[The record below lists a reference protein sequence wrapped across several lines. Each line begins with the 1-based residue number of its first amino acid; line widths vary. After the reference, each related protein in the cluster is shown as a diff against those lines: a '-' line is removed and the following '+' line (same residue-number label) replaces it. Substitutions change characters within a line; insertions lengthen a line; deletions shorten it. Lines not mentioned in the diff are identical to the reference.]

1 MAAFIADAAD
11 KLRSNHPFADLTHG
25 IIVQPHI
32 DGFSNPGISV
42 YQFSPALFGNVDAQR
57 SLSSLLDNP
66 RCGKPTRIPYD
77 AAHMGEFEHLADRIG
92 QSGQYAD
99 IKDLEAY
106 QIGLLGEAE
115 HESRGNAGE
124 LFESQELNDLFA
136 PYSSVSEV
144 DDMPIGMVAD
154 HLLESEGTYY
164 DADRNLLVAF
174 FPDDNPF
181 QSSVAVGHLDQR
193 KVADAISSCKYASEG
208 IANAYDLGTE
218 RFPFVGIVPDSASNL
233 ISAAVLSD
241 PGFTDIGDLSP
252 EEFLQLAGR
261 DEKELTNL
269 EDCVAVGVGT
279 RFNVLPKDAM
289 AHIDLADSGTKVV
302 LDNLRYPLMRGATF
316 EDSQKID
323 LLLDVRGDLPID
335 EHRVTTLFDGREE
348 LTQAN
353 GLDSY
358 AVSEK
363 LGKQLDNALF
373 EIDMMAPGKVLLGL
387 QSESVVPVQPESER
401 VTQAKEL
408 WDELGDVC
416 VDDDGNIDTEWHGY
430 PAGTNREDIWHDFE
444 DEFGKDGVTVAKLM
458 GLEPWNRDSE
468 QFFAVE
474 GASEMW
480 SMLCREGDCDG
491 LALQD
496 VGGELNVLGIKDG
509 KAVSSWDVRAVNGPV
524 PEGFTYS
531 DAQKVFNMGA
541 DKLCVPKFREQVAE
555 VLAKQRAA
563 HSRLDALRDKRDE
576 KQNDFES
583 REGSR
588 DATRS
593 VEQIESRG
601 DGR

>member
-1 MAAFIADAAD
+1 MAEFIADAAE
-11 KLRSNHPFADLTHG
+11 KIAQNRVFADLTHG
-25 IIVQPHI
+25 IVVSPDIEGAAEPEI
-32 DGFSNPGISV
+32 RLYS
-42 YQFSPALFGNVDAQR
+42 FSPALFNDVQVQMPI
-57 SLSSLLDNP
+57 SSLLDDS
-66 RCGKPTRIPYD
+66 RCGEPDRIPYD
-77 AAHMGEFEHLADRIG
+77 DAHMGMFGYIAKRIG
-92 QSGQYAD
+92 ESGRYTD
-99 IKDLEAY
+99 ITGMPALE
-106 QIGLLGEAE
+106 IGSIAE
-115 HESRGNAGE
+115 EECMTRMAAGDI
-124 LFESQELNDLFA
+124 FESPDLNAAFS
-136 PYSSVSEV
+136 PYSSVSEI

-181 QSSVAVGHLDQR
+181 QSSVTVGHLDQR

-252 EEFLQLAGR
+252 EEFLQLARR

-269 EDCVAVGVGT
+269 EDCMAVGVGT

-302 LDNLRYPLMRGATF
+302 LDNLRYPLMKGATF

-348 LTQAN
+348 LAQAN

-373 EIDMMAPGKVLLGL
+373 
-387 QSESVVPVQPESER
+387 
-401 VTQAKEL
+401 
-408 WDELGDVC
+408 
-416 VDDDGNIDTEWHGY
+416 
-430 PAGTNREDIWHDFE
+430 
-444 DEFGKDGVTVAKLM
+444 
-458 GLEPWNRDSE
+458 
-468 QFFAVE
+468 
-474 GASEMW
+474 
-480 SMLCREGDCDG
+480 
-491 LALQD
+491 
-496 VGGELNVLGIKDG
+496 ELNVLGIKDG